1 MAFLRGRVLHSACA
15 LIPSCSDLTSNVQV
29 SVLQCHP
36 WIGNDDTHNTR
47 RIYNRVAIT
56 HLLHLMS
63 QKRTYKNKYGLR
75 PPNTITTEGL
85 EDKVS
90 PSTPT
95 ASLSERPRPKAPY
108 SSSEKSGT

>member
-1 MAFLRGRVLHSACA
+1 MAYLSGRVLHSACA
-15 LIPSCSDLTSNVQV
+15 LIPSCSDPTSHGQV

-36 WIGNDDTHNTR
+36 WIGNADTHSTR

-56 HLLHLMS
+56 HLLHRMS
-63 QKRTYKNKYGLR
+63 QKRTYYNKYGLR
-75 PPNTITTEGL
+75 PSNTITTEGL

-95 ASLSERPRPKAPY
+95 A
-108 SSSEKSGT
+108 